1 MGNPRTEGR
10 IGDGQT
16 PIFHLSDLSQVYMLE
31 RQIKVSEAFE
41 LLMSSLKPKL
51 SFVKELLQLKL
62 MIFEEKEDM

>member
-1 MGNPRTEGR
+1 MHCTEGR

-16 PIFHLSDLSQVYMLE
+16 PTFHLSDLSQVYMLE
-31 RQIKVSEAFE
+31 RQSKVSEAFE
-41 LLMSSLKPKL
+41 LIMSSLKPKL